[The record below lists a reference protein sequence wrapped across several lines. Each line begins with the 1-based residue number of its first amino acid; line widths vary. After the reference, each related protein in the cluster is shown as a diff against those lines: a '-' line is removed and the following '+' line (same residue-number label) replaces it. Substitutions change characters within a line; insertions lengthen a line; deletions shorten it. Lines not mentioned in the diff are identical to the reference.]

1 MHMNGSLKM
10 PRHLGW
16 TLLTGGLLLAGI
28 PAAQG
33 QSVPPAL
40 PGAVQPGRG
49 TLPPAIEEQQRR
61 PPEAKLQF
69 SIPTQNRSRPAPKEG
84 QELRFTLR
92 AIQVE
97 GASIVGPAFY
107 DPLIQPLLG
116 HPVTLAEVA
125 ALADAI
131 QDRYAALGYVLTRA
145 YVPAQE
151 LADGTLRIRVIEG
164 HIDRLLVEKGDAA
177 ITDRLTAMTAAAI
190 ATKPARIDRL
200 ERALLLAD
208 DLPGTDINAVLRPGA
223 DFGAAEL
230 VVTVARQPWGGS
242 AGIGNHGSDYAGP
255 WSLYADLYANG
266 LLGQEEQI
274 GLTVSGTPDSR
285 EQRAVNA
292 RYQQPLGGDG
302 WLLAS
307 QGSWSRGRPG
317 ASLRPFAVRTE
328 SWSAGQRLAY
338 PIIRS
343 RSLNLQ
349 GEVGWTAQQ
358 AKVDILGFPY
368 TQDDWRSLKGQL
380 TLSWSGWAGTAF
392 QLSTG
397 LTQGLDMLGA
407 SPKAGKI
414 TSRSGIDTG
423 FTKLEGQATG
433 SVRLAEGLAA
443 TLSLSGQWTDDVLV
457 AGEEFV
463 LGGSRFGRGYNSGD
477 LAGPRGM
484 AASAELQYRLP
495 WSGRVVQAA
504 TLYTYADWGR
514 VWQSVALDADLTS
527 IGGGVRLALP
537 AGFSLCGEVAI
548 PLTKLDLPGL
558 TDPDPRFFIDLAV
571 SF

>member
-1 MHMNGSLKM
+1 MKMDGSPKM
-10 PRHLGW
+10 PRHMGW
-16 TLLTGGLLLAGI
+16 KLLTGSLLLAGV
-28 PAAQG
+28 PAAYG
-33 QSVPPAL
+33 QSLPAL

-49 TLPPAIEEQQRR
+49 TLPPAIEEQQHR

-69 SIPTQNRSRPAPKEG
+69 SIPTQNRSRPTPKAG

-97 GASIVGPAFY
+97 GASIVGPDFY

-131 QDRYAALGYVLTRA
+131 QDRYAALGYVLSRA

-164 HIDRLLVEKGDAA
+164 HIDRLLVEKTDAA
-177 ITDRLTAMTAAAI
+177 ITSRLTAMTADAVAAR
-190 ATKPARIDRL
+190 PARIDLL

-223 DFGAAEL
+223 DFGSADL
-230 VVTVARQPWGGS
+230 VVNVARQPWGGS

-274 GLTVSGTPDSR
+274 GLTASGTPDSS

-302 WLLAS
+302 WLLTS
-307 QGSWSRGRPG
+307 QGSWSRARPG
-317 ASLRPFAVRTE
+317 ASLSPFAIRTE
-328 SWSAGQRLAY
+328 SWSAGQRVSY
-338 PIIRS
+338 PFIRS
-343 RSLNLQ
+343 RTLNLQ

-358 AKVDILGFPY
+358 AKVGILGFPY
-368 TQDDWRSLKGQL
+368 TQDDWRTLEGQL

-397 LTQGLDMLGA
+397 LTQGLDVLGA
-407 SPKAGKI
+407 SPNAGKA
-414 TSRSGIDTG
+414 TSRTGIDKG

-433 SVRLAEGLAA
+433 SVRLADGLAA

-477 LAGPRGM
+477 LAGPRGV

-495 WSGRVVQAA
+495 WSGRIVQAA
-504 TLYTYADWGR
+504 TVYAYADWGR

-527 IGGGVRLALP
+527 IGGGIRLALP
-537 AGFSLCGEVAI
+537 AGFSLSGEVAA

-558 TDPDPRFFIDLAV
+558 RDPDPRFFLDLAV